1 MNTKD
6 FANKEP
12 ELWDVTTSPVEGAKG
27 VYIGISGST
36 GAGKSTLIRNVVEQV
51 RDMGLEALGISE
63 RTLHHPYLRRMFTDT
78 ET

>member
-36 GAGKSTLIRNVVEQV
+36 GAGKSTLI
-51 RDMGLEALGISE
+51 
-63 RTLHHPYLRRMFTDT
+63 
-78 ET
+78 